1 MAYGRVALVG
11 AGPGHPGLLTE
22 RARALVEQADVVV
35 FDRLVS
41 PRLLMHAKPD
51 AALLYAG
58 KAPGCH
64 ALAQRDI
71 EAMLVDLA
79 RHHALVV
86 RLKGGDP
93 LVFGRGAEEA
103 SALREAGVP
112 FELVPGVTSAVAVP
126 AFAGIPVTLRGVS
139 RSFAVATGHSGDG
152 LRAHL
157 DALAGAET
165 LVLLMGVG
173 ELPRIAE
180 ELQARGVSADTPAAI
195 VAWGSRAKQRSLRAT
210 LATLAAE
217 AERRGIGSP
226 AVIVIGDVAADAS
239 LGSWFESMPR
249 FGERHLLFASSMREA
264 LAHAAQL
271 EAEGAEVLAHTWD
284 RARSL
289 RTADVDAAVS
299 MSAHGKPVGFA
310 FRTALGVETWLCAV
324 QRAGLDLRWLSN
336 LKLAAVDGYVAQAL
350 RDRGLAPDAR
360 SLGEM
365 ARMPVEVWFAEAPGS
380 GRDAD
385 VEAACRAS
393 GAEVR
398 PLHLLGPRFVP
409 AVSAPWQPFVRAWRD
424 IVAEWLADGPADLWA
439 LGDPALLRPL
449 AVDVGMGGEP
459 LRRADAFG
467 LAAAEAVCGA

>member
-79 RHHALVV
+79 RHHGLVV

-139 RSFAVATGHSGDG
+139 RSFAVATGHAGDG

-165 LVLLMGVG
+165 LVLLMGVA
-173 ELPRIAE
+173 ELPRIAA
-180 ELQARGVSADTPAAI
+180 ELIVRGISADTPAAI

-324 QRAGLDLRWLSN
+324 QRAGLDLRRLSN

-439 LGDPALLRPL
+439 LGDPVLLRPL

>member
-35 FDRLVS
+35 YDRLVS
-41 PRLLMHAKPD
+41 PRLLMYAKPE

-79 RHHALVV
+79 RDHALVV

-103 SALREAGVP
+103 AALRAAGVP

-139 RSFAVATGHSGDG
+139 RSFAVATGHAGDG
-152 LRAHL
+152 LQAHL
-157 DALAGAET
+157 DAIAGAET
-165 LVLLMGVG
+165 LVLLMGVA

-180 ELQARGVSADTPAAI
+180 ELAARGVSPDTPAAM
-195 VAWGSRAKQRSLRAT
+195 VEWGSRAKQRSVRAT

-217 AERRGIGSP
+217 AKRRGIGSP
-226 AVIVIGDVAADAS
+226 AVIVIGHVAADAS
-239 LGSWFESMPR
+239 LGAWFESLPR
-249 FGERHLLFASSMREA
+249 FGERHLLFASSAREA
-264 LAHAAQL
+264 LAHAARL
-271 EAEGAEVLAHTWD
+271 EAEGAEVMACTWD
-284 RARSL
+284 RARAVRVAEL
-289 RTADVDAAVS
+289 EAAVS
-299 MSAHGKPVGFA
+299 MAAHGRSVGFA
-310 FRTALGVETWLCAV
+310 FCTALGVEAWRCAV
-324 QRAGLDLRWLSN
+324 QRAGFDLRRLGN
-336 LKLAAVDGYVAQAL
+336 VKLAAVDGYVAHAV
-350 RDRGLAPDAR
+350 RERGLVPDAR

-365 ARMPVEVWFAEAPGS
+365 ARLPVEVWFVEAQSG

-385 VEAACRAS
+385 VEAACAAS
-393 GAEVR
+393 GADVR
-398 PLHLLGPRFVP
+398 SLHLLEPRPAPAVP
-409 AVSAPWQPFVRAWRD
+409 ARWRPCLRAWRD
-424 IVAEWLADGPADLWA
+424 VVAEWLADGPAELWA
-439 LGDPALLRPL
+439 LGDPALVRPL
-449 AVDVGMGGEP
+449 AVEVGLGGDA

-467 LAAAEAVCGA
+467 LAADEAVCGA